1 MNAVWSAVQT
11 SDLAVWINFSRWL
24 YAAISTA
31 HVLSIATLIG
41 SILVLDLRLVG
52 FARWLDTTQLARL
65 VVPVAGM
72 AFCCAIASGALLFIG
87 RAAEYAYFG
96 TFQIK
101 IALIVAALTMT
112 LLVRQRYGLRFE
124 RADDRQRRWIGVASI
139 ALWLSVAV
147 AGRLIAFVHG

>member
-1 MNAVWSAVQT
+1 MHAFWSAVQT

-31 HVLSIATLIG
+31 HVLSIAVLIG
-41 SILVLDLRLVG
+41 SIVTLDLRLVG
-52 FARWLDTTQLARL
+52 FARWLEATLLARL
-65 VVPVAGM
+65 VVPVAGT
-72 AFCCAIASGALLFIG
+72 ALCCAVASGALLFIG

-101 IALIVAALTMT
+101 IALIAAALTMT
-112 LLVRQRYGLRFE
+112 LLVRRRYGMRFE
-124 RADDRQRRWIGVASI
+124 RADERQRRWIGGISI
-139 ALWLSVAV
+139 ALWLSVAI

>member
-1 MNAVWSAVQT
+1 MHAFWSAVQT

-31 HVLSIATLIG
+31 HVLSIAVLIG
-41 SILVLDLRLVG
+41 SIVTLDLRLVG
-52 FARWLDTTQLARL
+52 FARWLDPTLLARL

-72 AFCCAIASGALLFIG
+72 ALCCAVASGVLLFIG

-101 IALIVAALTMT
+101 IALIAAALTMT
-112 LLVRQRYGLRFE
+112 LLVRWRYGLRFE
-124 RADDRQRRWIGVASI
+124 RADEHQRSWIGSASI
-139 ALWLSVAV
+139 ALWLSVAI